1 MRILIIEDDLQIATN
16 LYDYLEGRGHSVD
29 AAADGVTGL
38 HLAVTGEF
46 DAIVL
51 DLRLPGI
58 DGLEVCRKLR
68 EEAQRD
74 TPVLMLTA
82 RDALDDKLKGFS
94 CGADDYLVKPYSLQ
108 EVEAR
113 LTAMSKRHRGVVGS
127 RVLRVG
133 DLSYDARSMAIER
146 DGERIKLPPK
156 CIRIL
161 ERLMRNPRKVFSR
174 SELETLV
181 WGDTLP
187 NSDTLRSHMH
197 ILRRALVRPGHP
209 DPIETVHGIGYRLVA
224 ADAP

>member
-1 MRILIIEDDLQIATN
+1 MKILIIEDDINISTN
-16 LYDYLEGRGHSVD
+16 LYDYLEGRGHTVE

-38 HLAVTGEF
+38 HLAVSAHW
-46 DAIVL
+46 DAILL

-94 CGADDYLVKPYSLQ
+94 CGADDYLVKPYSLR

-113 LTAMSKRHRGVVGS
+113 LAAMSKRHRGAVGS

-133 DLSYDARSMAIER
+133 DLSYDAESMTIER
-146 DGERIKLPPK
+146 NGETIKLPPK

-161 ERLMRNPRKVFSR
+161 ERLMQNPRKVFTR
-174 SELETLV
+174 SELETQV

-197 ILRRALVRPGHP
+197 ILRRALVRPGHQ
-209 DPIETVHGIGYRLVA
+209 DPIETVHGIGYRLVTTDA
-224 ADAP
+224 A

>member
-1 MRILIIEDDLQIATN
+1 MRILIVEDDPKISVN
-16 LYDYLEGRGHSVD
+16 LCDYLEGRGHIVD
-29 AAADGVTGL
+29 AAADGITGL

-46 DAIVL
+46 DAILL

-82 RDALDDKLKGFS
+82 RDALDAKLQGFS
-94 CGADDYLVKPYSLQ
+94 AGADDSLVKPYSLQ

-113 LTAMSKRHRGVVGS
+113 LSALIKRYRGAVGG

-133 DLSYDARSMAIER
+133 DLTYNAQTMTIER
-146 DGERIKLPPK
+146 NGEPIKLPPK

-161 ERLMRNPRKVFSR
+161 EQLMQSPRKVFSR

-197 ILRRALVRPGHP
+197 LLRRALARPGHA

-224 ADAP
+224 TDAP